1 MGGGKKKQSCL
12 LIELSPTAS
21 FASSETRV
29 EISACNFTD
38 ETFLVNPNSSRQT
51 RYSLQKI
58 CRFRWQLSHYFA
70 VMAEWMNFELLMP
83 DFGGILGGGSSSDGV
98 NNQVNY
104 LYILKTSSNS
114 SSFVTYPLSKSTSE
128 NRRNAPKSQSS
139 SGQSGCKTNMKR
151 KCSSCGST
159 DHIRTSQKCPKG
171 NRRLDDQRVG
181 GGDLPS
187 GDSEDDLEQDSV
199 DGGNEHEPIELSCES
214 SEDSCSESDVA

>member
-1 MGGGKKKQSCL
+1 MGGSKKNQSCL

-21 FASSETRV
+21 FASSEARV

-83 DFGGILGGGSSSDGV
+83 DFGGILGEGSSSDGV

-104 LYILKTSSNS
+104 LYMVNL
-114 SSFVTYPLSKSTSE
+114 
-128 NRRNAPKSQSS
+128 
-139 SGQSGCKTNMKR
+139 
-151 KCSSCGST
+151 
-159 DHIRTSQKCPKG
+159 
-171 NRRLDDQRVG
+171 
-181 GGDLPS
+181 
-187 GDSEDDLEQDSV
+187 
-199 DGGNEHEPIELSCES
+199 
-214 SEDSCSESDVA
+214 